1 MFPKRFS
8 TILLLGLIISVLSG
22 CYHNEYVSESQVG
35 LRYNAQGQLFEV
47 VGAGFYSGGFWE
59 DIAIVDISTH
69 TTVWSDQSLPTSD
82 KQIVGATIGIT
93 YRRNPNKESIAKMNQ
108 LYRRELVNEDDPGQA
123 DTALRD
129 LVFNRAARAVKQTT
143 SEFTLDEMLGTGSAE
158 KDRASLAAR
167 LKETLEPML
176 SEAGIELIDIGFN
189 DIEPSKTYLASLDAK
204 AQAQAEAERAKTETF
219 KLQQQLE
226 QEKAQTAIELE
237 KANRDQQIAKLDANV
252 LDESP
257 AKLELEK
264 ARIYASAMSDK
275 DKVYFIQPGTD
286 ISLFFNAP
294 GTPVV
299 TK

>member
-1 MFPKRFS
+1 MLTKRFS
-8 TILLLGLIISVLSG
+8 IALLLSLVTSLLSG
-22 CYHNEYVSESQVG
+22 CYHNVYVSESQVG

-47 VGAGFYSGGFWE
+47 VGAGYYNGWFWE
-59 DIAIVDISTH
+59 DIAIVDVSTK
-69 TTVWSDQSLPTSD
+69 TTTWSDQSLSTSD
-82 KQIVGATIGIT
+82 KQIVGATIGMT
-93 YRRNPNKESIAKMNQ
+93 YRRSPNHESIAKMNQ
-108 LYRRELVNEDDPGQA
+108 LYKSELLNEDDPGRAEA
-123 DTALRD
+123 DLRD
-129 LVFNRAARAVKQTT
+129 LVFNRVARAAKQVT

-167 LKETLEPML
+167 LKEALEPML

-226 QEKAQTAIELE
+226 QEKAQSAIELE
-237 KANRDQQIAKLDANV
+237 KANREQQIAKLDAIV

-264 ARIYASAMSDK
+264 ARIYASAMSNK

-294 GTPVV
+294 STPVV